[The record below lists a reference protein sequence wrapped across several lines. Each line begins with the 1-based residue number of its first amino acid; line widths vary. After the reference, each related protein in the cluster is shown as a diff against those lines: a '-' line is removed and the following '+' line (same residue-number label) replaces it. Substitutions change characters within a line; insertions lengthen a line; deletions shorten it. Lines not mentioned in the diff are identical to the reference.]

1 MLRQNSPITDQL
13 DSENTKKA
21 VDKSQLLCVAER
33 QDPIFTYLR
42 TQHCQKQLS
51 FRAASYCDR
60 GSQRNVPKSAIN
72 VQSYVFL
79 IQPFFMV
86 KLVANVPYSLSVH
99 EQQVPVTCLTH
110 KKSHGLGWGVY
121 SQEFLAGVCLLVFQ
135 ILTLFQTE
143 TSRFS
148 HSFSDLA
155 SENCTRFANLREK
168 PIYRYCLSVLSSI

>member
-1 MLRQNSPITDQL
+1 MRQNSPITDQL

-79 IQPFFMV
+79 IQPFF
-86 KLVANVPYSLSVH
+86 LWSSLL
-99 EQQVPVTCLTH
+99 LTH
-110 KKSHGLGWGVY
+110 CTHFQSMSSRSPSRVSLTKKATAWVGGCTPRNSWRECA
-121 SQEFLAGVCLLVFQ
+121 S
-135 ILTLFQTE
+135 
-143 TSRFS
+143 
-148 HSFSDLA
+148 SF
-155 SENCTRFANLREK
+155 FK
-168 PIYRYCLSVLSSI
+168 Y